1 MKKILLVVGILS
13 STAAMASDI
22 ETAYIRFDALRG
34 SDASAVEKAYGAFE
48 YIAEISRDGVA
59 PASIEG
65 CLRSIKVGVDFADP
79 CMPISAVVRD
89 PGTGGGTGGVD

>member
-13 STAAMASDI
+13 STVATASDI
-22 ETAYIRFDALRG
+22 ETAYMRFDALRG
-34 SDASAVEKAYGAFE
+34 SDASAAEKAFGAFE

-65 CLRSIKVGVDFADP
+65 CLRSIKLGIGSVDP
-79 CMPISAVVRD
+79 CIPTSARVRD